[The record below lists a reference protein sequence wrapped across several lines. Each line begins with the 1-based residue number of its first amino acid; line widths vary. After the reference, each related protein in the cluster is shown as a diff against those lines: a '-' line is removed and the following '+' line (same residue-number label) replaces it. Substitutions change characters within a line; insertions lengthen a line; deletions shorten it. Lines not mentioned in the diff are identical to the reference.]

1 MQTRSLLQAPC
12 LKPVMGEG
20 MPPDLAKSG
29 PQNFLTNYCMGSNH
43 PVTEE
48 IGGRTLAF
56 NFYGATRRFVCRRQA
71 GRLVF

>member
-1 MQTRSLLQAPC
+1 
-12 LKPVMGEG
+12 MGGG

-56 NFYGATRRFVCRRQA
+56 NFYGATRRLHVVDKL
-71 GRLVF
+71 GD